1 MHDSKQDFRGSRSI
15 WAESE
20 ENSPYSVIP
29 DDAMT
34 DVCIVGAGIAGISTA
49 YLLAREGLSVIVLDD
64 GPIGGGETGRT
75 TAHLSNAI
83 DDRYVEIERI
93 HGRDGGKS
101 YRRHQPHRSHRPRRT
116 DLVRL
121 RAVGR
126 LSLSFARRIAVASAT
141 GT

>member
-15 WAESE
+15 WPESE
-20 ENSPYSVIP
+20 ENSPYSAIP

-34 DVCIVGAGIAGISTA
+34 DVCIVGAGIAGITTA
-49 YLLAREGLSVIVLDD
+49 YFLAREGLSVIVLDD

-93 HGRDGGKS
+93 HGREGA
-101 YRRHQPHRSHRPRRT
+101 RMTAESHT
-116 DLVRL
+116 
-121 RAVGR
+121 AAINHIEAI
-126 LSLSFARRIAVASAT
+126 AR
-141 GT
+141 